1 MAEDGCVEIRYRSG
15 PAVMTARLSLTST
28 DAFSVLSYAQ
38 SLGAAYTAGG
48 ALVVGQAALGSL
60 SNTVE
65 TALSP

>member
-15 PAVMTARLSLTST
+15 PAAMTARLSLTST

-38 SLGAAYTAGG
+38 NLGAAYTAGG
-48 ALVVGQAALGSL
+48 AAVIGQVAPGSL
-60 SNTVE
+60 SSTAE